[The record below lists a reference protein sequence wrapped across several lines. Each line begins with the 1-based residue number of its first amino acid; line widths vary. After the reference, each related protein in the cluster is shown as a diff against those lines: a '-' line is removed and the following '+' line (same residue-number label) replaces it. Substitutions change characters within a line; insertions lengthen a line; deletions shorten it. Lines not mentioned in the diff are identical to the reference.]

1 MSKAIVIASQLYSIW
16 QIHAAYMKVTSIT
29 DEVFVFFF
37 FRIVSYSVPRTGHS
51 EVKEFDNDEIYSD
64 KQRWSNLLNGKVFGR
79 L

>member
-29 DEVFVFFF
+29 DEVFVFF